1 LENAFS
7 SLENINLNV
16 AVIGESGEDRVNF
29 INTFRD
35 ICEED
40 EGAALTGKTETH
52 KTAVA
57 YPHPKYPKVI
67 LWDLP
72 DVGNPGFSAKRY
84 MEKMEV
90 ASYDFFLIIAS
101 HHFKSFHAK
110 LAHYLKKAGKGYYF
124 VRSKVEADLESVRQ
138 SNPSSFNEIVTL
150 QKIREDSMLMKYLCA
165 MCDFP
170 FLFVILPKRPR
181 DCQQLSRLQF
191 VNYFTNV
198 SHLRWPPQYLIVSG
212 TSCLETFG

>member
-1 LENAFS
+1 MAKKGENDKIALTEKQIQDLKAAFTMGNLDQLTKHLQDAFS
-7 SLENINLNV
+7 SLENISLNV
-16 AVIGESGEDRVNF
+16 AVIGESGEDRADF

-35 ICEED
+35 LCEGD
-40 EGAALTGKTETH
+40 EGAALTGKVETH

-101 HHFKSFHAK
+101 QHFRSFHAK

-138 SNPSSFNEIVTL
+138 ILEKKLHFYLVQCSF
-150 QKIREDSMLMKYLCA
+150 KPGSFA
-165 MCDFP
+165 
-170 FLFVILPKRPR
+170 
-181 DCQQLSRLQF
+181 
-191 VNYFTNV
+191 
-198 SHLRWPPQYLIVSG
+198 
-212 TSCLETFG
+212 